1 LSGSRVNLPHP
12 ARPASAVEHILLIAA
27 CVALLLVVVLALT
40 NLARSVLDD
49 DCSGARPAGAPST
62 SQACRP

>member
-1 LSGSRVNLPHP
+1 M
-12 ARPASAVEHILLIAA
+12 EHILLIAA

-40 NLARSVLDD
+40 NLARSVLDE

-62 SQACRP
+62 SQACQP